1 MTAGMIPSFTS
12 EKAKTVS
19 GAAIAMSA
27 AATRPAPPPS
37 AWPCTRATTGAG
49 QPSIASSIA
58 RSAFASATFSSYE
71 RSTEERIQS
80 TSAPAEKLGPS
91 PPRTTARARPTPTN
105 ASASSAISAASNA
118 FRRSGRASVMRRT
131 SPSRS
136 VRRFEGTRREL
147 RVPLMLRG
155 VLAAAVTPLRDGRLD
170 AGAVG
175 SYVDFLAGHGLDG
188 LLALGTTGEGVMFPP
203 AHRIEIARAYVEAA
217 AGRLTVAVHCGAQP

>member
-12 EKAKTVS
+12 EKAKTAS

-27 AATRPAPPPS
+27 AATSPAPPPR

-131 SPSRS
+131 SPSR
-136 VRRFEGTRREL
+136 L
-147 RVPLMLRG
+147 
-155 VLAAAVTPLRDGRLD
+155 
-170 AGAVG
+170 GAEA
-175 SYVDFLAGHGLDG
+175 LGHG
-188 LLALGTTGEGVMFPP
+188 A
-203 AHRIEIARAYVEAA
+203 
-217 AGRLTVAVHCGAQP
+217 